1 MTALAKA
8 IWWILYESSLY
19 LLVGFALAGVFNM
32 LFAHWRGLAE
42 RLKRGRIRS
51 VLWATLI
58 GAPLDLC
65 SCSVLPVAMTL
76 RRRGARPGAVYSFV
90 ISVPEVDMV
99 SILQTNALLGPVMAV
114 VRPVTALVTALVTG
128 VLANFLEPWLEKGGG
143 GSGGAAGAEAGPEG
157 AGKASDSCAE
167 ESCGCAGEAA
177 SISDS
182 CGHEHGPSS
191 QVGNLCHTQV
201 GNLCHTS
208 QGGDSCHS
216 HRLESGATGGG
227 AGLTEGGGS
236 ARTDVRGSMPAEV
249 GSSVAW
255 VRRAARFGFVEFFDD
270 LIGSLLLGVVLGGLI
285 GVLLPKI
292 GLDRFA
298 GGSFI
303 ALVAMLLLAIPMY
316 VCATASTPMAVGMI
330 VGGVSPGAALVFLL
344 AGPATNAAGILV
356 LAREMGRR
364 GVLLYLACIFAI
376 SLLAGAALDAAL
388 ARGWATMPALTLVVT
403 TESVSPI
410 KVGGAVLMMALT
422 LASLRRTHLVRRMA
436 AGLAARTGLPLTG
449 PRLALCMALVAAM
462 AYVGSGFFSVP
473 PGSRGMVLK
482 FGRVSASDLPPG
494 LHFNWP
500 YPLGGRRIVAVDR
513 VRRVE
518 LGFRSTQEE
527 MVLVDPSRDPYRDES
542 WMLTGNEDIID
553 IRWTV
558 QYRPREGAAALQR
571 YAFGVEAVGELV
583 RAAAEAAIRE
593 VVAVR
598 GIDRLLTEDRAEV
611 ERRIAEDVL
620 GPMLDRWDAGVQIVD
635 VQLVDVHAPAPVHP
649 AFRDVASA
657 SEQKMGKINEALD
670 TEGITISR
678 ANAGATERVET
689 AKGRAAQIVGRAAGD
704 TALFAAQRE
713 AFAKHPSATRLE
725 AYLARME
732 AVLPRLKKY
741 VSLVGKGDAQIDLW
755 MGAAPKGAPA
765 PVPPSEKD

>member
-1 MTALAKA
+1 MTSFVKA

-19 LLVGFALAGVFNM
+19 LLVGFALAGVFNV
-32 LFAHWRGLAE
+32 LFAHWQGLAE

-76 RRRGARPGAVYSFV
+76 RRRGAKPGAVYSFV

-99 SILQTNALLGPVMAV
+99 SILQTNALLGPVMAF
-114 VRPVTALVTALVTG
+114 VRPVTALITALVTG
-128 VLANFLEPWLEKGGG
+128 ILANFLEPWLEKGRG
-143 GSGGAAGAEAGPEG
+143 GSGEAVGEGADAEGASAEGTGGAAG
-157 AGKASDSCAE
+157 SCAA

-177 SISDS
+177 HGPDS
-182 CGHEHGPSS
+182 CGHEHGETS
-191 QVGNLCHTQV
+191 QVGNLCHTPQV
-201 GNLCHTS
+201 GNLCHTAEAGDLCHTHEHGQTS
-208 QGGDSCHS
+208 QAGNQCHS
-216 HRLESGATGGG
+216 HRLETGATS
-227 AGLTEGGGS
+227 GS
-236 ARTDVRGSMPAEV
+236 AAPVRSWA
-249 GSSVAW
+249 
-255 VRRAARFGFVEFFDD
+255 RRAARFGFVEFFDD
-270 LIGSLLLGVVLGGLI
+270 LIGSLLLGVILGGLI

-364 GVLLYLACIFAI
+364 GVVLYVACIFAI

-388 ARGWATMPALTLVVT
+388 ARGWATMPALTLAVA

-410 KVGGAVLMMALT
+410 KVGGAVLMVLLT
-422 LASLRRTHLVRRMA
+422 LASLRRTRLVRRMA
-436 AGLAARTGLPLTG
+436 AGLTARTGLPLTG
-449 PRLALCMALVAAM
+449 PRLAFCMALVGAA

-473 PGSRGMVLK
+473 PGSRGIVLK
-482 FGRVSASDLPPG
+482 FGRITATDLPPG
-494 LHFNWP
+494 PHFNWP
-500 YPLGGRRIVAVDR
+500 YPMGGRRIVAVDR

-571 YAFGVEAVGELV
+571 YAFGVEDVGELV
-583 RAAAEAAIRE
+583 RSASEAAIRE

-611 ERRIAEDVL
+611 EERIREDVL

-670 TEGITISR
+670 TEGITLSR
-678 ANAGATERVET
+678 AKAGATERVET
-689 AKGRAAQIVGRAAGD
+689 AKGRAAQIVARAEGD
-704 TALFAAQRE
+704 TALFLAQRE
-713 AFAKHPSATRLE
+713 AFARHPAVTRLE
-725 AYLARME
+725 SYLSRMD

-741 VSLVGKGDAQIDLW
+741 VSLVGKDGAQIDLW
-755 MGAAPKGAPA
+755 MGAGPKAAPA
-765 PVPPSEKD
+765 PALPSEKD